1 MDNPLA
7 ERLKC
12 SQARA
17 MPWQGNESELR
28 LAITQKNLVAFY
40 RQEQTWI
47 FSCRNQPDFHHFSGN
62 CRGSTESSSRR
73 IRNTLI
79 LGLVHNLFCLGAPPR
94 GLCAEPLAR

>member
-1 MDNPLA
+1 
-7 ERLKC
+7 
-12 SQARA
+12 

-79 LGLVHNLFCLGAPPR
+79 LGLVHRLAYNSDVVRQAPDQLAVFQGAGA
-94 GLCAEPLAR
+94 GLNG